1 MESRLLLFVD
11 ENFIVPVVC
20 DADGRM
26 HTMEAMNYSG
36 ADDVQYLEGLTDF
49 YRSATGISVIDTHFL
64 FVESLDMNFRRK
76 FISVLQKEGLN
87 PVSFTC
93 VPSVVLTDFAVAQGL
108 TSPAVFGDSV
118 IILYSSSDLLKVT
131 GTVYDGNS
139 WQWNAKVSVFDGVGD
154 SPLKKAVVECVVNER
169 DRVSGFLSDARS
181 RNEEIEWQMNNADEW
196 LAVYKNSDQ
205 DMVIRD
211 YRYHFDNSS
220 SSTVRFSKK
229 VIEQYYEKRLAPA
242 VSGISEYVK
251 NISGNSLKLAVLVG
265 PAFEEERFCEKAK
278 MAVGSPNVVSITS
291 PRLPKALSVF
301 FSQSGVKDDFSTF
314 DAVMVESMRRYK
326 AVQEWIGSAGM
337 IHGLKRSMSA
347 ELATLT
353 DRVRQDS
360 CELQAVFQR
369 VDGFLQKSAFDEAEI
384 ARSILVIPTPL
395 TDVSVQTAMKLLAK
409 KEDLEPVMEKLNA
422 VPGARELI
430 SGISILSEQIQSQLQ
445 LNRQDQKAL
454 NKDKK
459 DEIQFY
465 REHYDEYL
473 ELKKK
478 YLRASDFKSK
488 KELVEA
494 MSGLTKESLPALR
507 LNQVAVE
514 LFGEKQRVK
523 TGLFSR
529 KESLHVGMKVLNDEE
544 LPCDAVLNVSRKVVI
559 RATEEMPGCLA
570 FQVEK
575 GRRDFSVDID
585 FPVDGLDFKE
595 PVYVCLFVGKDVLD
609 KQAVKCNCLT
619 IK

>member
-1 MESRLLLFVD
+1 MLFVD

-139 WQWNAKVSVFDGVGD
+139 WQWNARVSVFDGVGD

-196 LAVYKNSDQ
+196 LAQ

-251 NISGNSLKLAVLVG
+251 NISGNSLKLSVLVG

-278 MAVGSPNVVSITS
+278 MVVGSPNVVSITS

-360 CELQAVFQR
+360 CELQAVFR
-369 VDGFLQKSAFDEAEI
+369 
-384 ARSILVIPTPL
+384 IP
-395 TDVSVQTAMKLLAK
+395 V
-409 KEDLEPVMEKLNA
+409 NC
-422 VPGARELI
+422 R
-430 SGISILSEQIQSQLQ
+430 
-445 LNRQDQKAL
+445 
-454 NKDKK
+454 
-459 DEIQFY
+459 
-465 REHYDEYL
+465 
-473 ELKKK
+473 
-478 YLRASDFKSK
+478 
-488 KELVEA
+488 
-494 MSGLTKESLPALR
+494 
-507 LNQVAVE
+507 
-514 LFGEKQRVK
+514 
-523 TGLFSR
+523 LFS
-529 KESLHVGMKVLNDEE
+529 
-544 LPCDAVLNVSRKVVI
+544 
-559 RATEEMPGCLA
+559 
-570 FQVEK
+570 
-575 GRRDFSVDID
+575 SV
-585 FPVDGLDFKE
+585 
-595 PVYVCLFVGKDVLD
+595 
-609 KQAVKCNCLT
+609 
-619 IK
+619 

>member
-36 ADDVQYLEGLTDF
+36 TDDVQYLEGLTDF

-242 VSGISEYVK
+242 VSGISEYARNV
-251 NISGNSLKLAVLVG
+251 SGSSLKLAVLVG
-265 PAFEEERFCEKAK
+265 PAFDEERFCEKTKA
-278 MAVGSPNVVSITS
+278 AVGCSSVVSITS
-291 PRLPKALSVF
+291 SRLPKALSVF
-301 FSQSGVKDDFSTF
+301 FDQSGVKEDFTSF
-314 DAVMVESMRRYK
+314 DTVTKSAIHRYK
-326 AVQEWIGSAGM
+326 AVQEWIDSAGM
-337 IHGLKRSMSA
+337 IHELKQSMSA

-360 CELQAVFQR
+360 YELQTVFQR
-369 VDGFLQKSAFDEAEI
+369 IDGFMRKSAFDDAEV
-384 ARSILVIPTPL
+384 ARASLVLPTPL
-395 TDVSVQTAMKLLAK
+395 TEVSVQAAMKLLAK
-409 KEDLEPVMEKLNA
+409 KEDMEPVMEKLDA

-430 SGISILSEQIQSQLQ
+430 SGIIILSQRIQDQLQ
-445 LNRQDQKAL
+445 VNRQDQKAL

-459 DEIQFY
+459 EEIQFY
-465 REHYDEYL
+465 REHYEEYL

-488 KELVEA
+488 KEFVEA
-494 MSGLTKESLPALR
+494 MAGLTKEPLPALR

-514 LFGEKQRVK
+514 LFGEKRKVK

-529 KESLHVGMKVLNDEE
+529 KECLHVGMKVLNDEE

-570 FQVEK
+570 FPVEK
-575 GRRDFSVDID
+575 GRKDFSVDID
-585 FPVDGLDFKE
+585 FPVDGLDFRK

-609 KQAVKCNCLT
+609 KQAVKCNCMT
-619 IK
+619 VK